1 MHITTY
7 KDFVNLFNCFLHLCN
22 NDNKNSLFMKKP
34 IKLLLLLLTY
44 SICTIGSAQVH
55 MNFKFDTPYGKNTAV
70 GKFAEINGAKI
81 YYEEYGKGEP
91 LLLIHGNG
99 GNIESMGN
107 QIDYFKSKYRVI
119 VADNRGQGKSELKT
133 DSLTYVQITKDIEG
147 LVNQLKLDSISI
159 IGWSDGGIVGLQMG
173 ISGKSKIKKIVAM
186 GANLRPD
193 STAVN
198 SWATKDVENMKK
210 RIVSKIKEKDTSENW
225 NLQKQLAGLLVDQP
239 NIVTK
244 DLSKIKA
251 KVLIIAGDKDIIKN
265 EHSVEIFENIPK
277 AQLCI
282 MPGETHFAPASNP
295 EVFNAL
301 VNKFLSEPFKRPDSD
316 WTKWGK

>member
-1 MHITTY
+1 M
-7 KDFVNLFNCFLHLCN
+7 
-22 NDNKNSLFMKKP
+22 KNP
-34 IKLLLLLLTY
+34 IKLLLLLLNC
-44 SICTIGSAQVH
+44 SICAIGSAQVQ
-55 MNFKFDTPYGKNTAV
+55 MNFKFDTPYGKNTTV

-81 YYEEYGKGEP
+81 YFEEYGKGEP

-99 GNIESMGN
+99 GSIETMGN

-133 DSLTYVQITKDIEG
+133 DSLTFVQITKDTEE
-147 LVNQLKLDSISI
+147 LVNRLKLDSINI
-159 IGWSDGGIVGLQMG
+159 IGWSDGGIVGLQMA
-173 ISGKSKIKKIVAM
+173 ISGKTKIKKIVAM

-193 STAVN
+193 TTAIY
-198 SWATKDVENMKK
+198 SWASKDLQVMRKMV
-210 RIVSKIKEKDTSENW
+210 ISKIKEKDTSENW
-225 NLQKQLAGLLVDQP
+225 NLMKQISGLLADQP
-239 NIVTK
+239 NIAVK

-251 KVLIIAGDKDIIKN
+251 KVLVIAGDRDVIRN

-282 MPGETHFAPASNP
+282 MPGETHFAPASSP

-301 VNKFLSEPFKRPDSD
+301 ANKFLSEPFKRPDSD

>member
-1 MHITTY
+1 
-7 KDFVNLFNCFLHLCN
+7 
-22 NDNKNSLFMKKP
+22 MKKS
-34 IKLLLLLLTY
+34 IKVLLLLLLS
-44 SICTIGSAQVH
+44 SIFGMANAQVQ

-99 GNIESMGN
+99 GSIESMGN

-133 DSLTYVQITKDIEG
+133 DSLTFVQIAKDTEE
-147 LVNQLKLDSISI
+147 LVNRLKLDSISI

-193 STAVN
+193 STAIY
-198 SWATKDVENMKK
+198 SWAVKDLQNMRKM
-210 RIVSKIKEKDTSENW
+210 IISKIKEKDTSENW
-225 NLQKQLAGLLVDQP
+225 NLMKQISGLLADQP
-239 NIVTK
+239 NIVAK

-251 KVLIIAGDKDIIKN
+251 KVLVIAGDRDVIRN
-265 EHSVEIFENIPK
+265 EHTVEIFENIPK

-282 MPGETHFAPASNP
+282 MPGETHFAPASSS

-301 VNKFLSEPFKRPDSD
+301 ANKFLSEPFKRPDSD

>member
-1 MHITTY
+1 
-7 KDFVNLFNCFLHLCN
+7 
-22 NDNKNSLFMKKP
+22 MKKP
-34 IKLLLLLLTY
+34 VKLLMAVLAY
-44 SICTIGSAQVH
+44 SVCVIANAQIQ
-55 MNFKFDTPYGKNTAV
+55 MNFKFDTPYGNNTAV
-70 GKFAEINGAKI
+70 GKFVELNGAKI

-119 VADNRGQGKSELKT
+119 AVDSRGQGKSELKT
-133 DSLTYVQITKDIEG
+133 DSLTYVQITKDMEG
-147 LVNQLKLDSISI
+147 LVNYLKLDSISV

-173 ISGKSKIKKIVAM
+173 ISGKSKIKKIVTM

-198 SWATKDVENMKK
+198 SYAIKDIQGMRKMV
-210 RIVSKIKEKDTSENW
+210 ISKIKEKDTSENW
-225 NLQKQLAGLLVDQP
+225 NLLKQLSGLLVDQP
-239 NIVTK
+239 NIPTK

-251 KVLIIAGDKDIIKN
+251 KVLVIAGDRDVIRN
-265 EHSVEIFENIPK
+265 EHTVEIFENLSK

-282 MPGETHFAPASNP
+282 LPGETHFAPASSP
-295 EVFNAL
+295 EVFNA
-301 VNKFLSEPFKRPDSD
+301 VANKFLSEPFKRPDSD
-316 WTKWGK
+316 LTKLGQ

>member
-1 MHITTY
+1 
-7 KDFVNLFNCFLHLCN
+7 
-22 NDNKNSLFMKKP
+22 MKKS
-34 IKLLLLLLTY
+34 IKVLLLLLLS
-44 SICTIGSAQVH
+44 SIFGMANAQVQ

-99 GNIESMGN
+99 GSIESMGN

-133 DSLTYVQITKDIEG
+133 DSLTFVQIAKDTEE
-147 LVNQLKLDSISI
+147 LVNRLKLDSISI

-193 STAVN
+193 TTAIY
-198 SWATKDVENMKK
+198 SWAVKDLQNMRKM
-210 RIVSKIKEKDTSENW
+210 IISKIKEKDTSENW
-225 NLQKQLAGLLVDQP
+225 NLMKQISGLLADQP
-239 NIVTK
+239 NILVK

-251 KVLIIAGDKDIIKN
+251 KVLVMAGDRDVIRN
-265 EHSVEIFENIPK
+265 EHTVEIFENIPK

-282 MPGETHFAPASNP
+282 MPGETHFTPASSP

-301 VNKFLSEPFKRPDSD
+301 ANKFLSEPFKRPDSD

>member
-1 MHITTY
+1 MKAILLIRAIFSYIWKITI
-7 KDFVNLFNCFLHLCN
+7 KKKRLLM
-22 NDNKNSLFMKKP
+22 KNP
-34 IKLLLLLLTY
+34 IKLLLLLLAYCTF
-44 SICTIGSAQVH
+44 TIGNAQVQ
-55 MNFKFDTPYGKNTAV
+55 MNFKFDTPYGKNAAV

-119 VADNRGQGKSELKT
+119 VADSRGQGKSELKT
-133 DSLTYVQITKDIEG
+133 DSLTFVQITKDTEE
-147 LVNQLKLDSISI
+147 LVNRLKLDSINI
-159 IGWSDGGIVGLQMG
+159 IGWSDGGIVGLQMA
-173 ISGKSKIKKIVAM
+173 ISGKTKIKKIVAM

-193 STAVN
+193 TTAIY
-198 SWATKDVENMKK
+198 SWASKDLQVMRKMV
-210 RIVSKIKEKDTSENW
+210 ISKIKEKDTSENW
-225 NLQKQLAGLLVDQP
+225 NLMKQISGLLADQP
-239 NIVTK
+239 NIAVK

-251 KVLIIAGDKDIIKN
+251 KVLVIAGDRDVIRN

-282 MPGETHFAPASNP
+282 MPGETHFAPASSP

-301 VNKFLSEPFKRPDSD
+301 ANKFLSEPFKRPDSD

>member
-1 MHITTY
+1 
-7 KDFVNLFNCFLHLCN
+7 
-22 NDNKNSLFMKKP
+22 MKKT
-34 IKLLLLLLTY
+34 IKLLLLLL
-44 SICTIGSAQVH
+44 SCFICAIGNAQVQ

-119 VADNRGQGKSELKT
+119 VADSRGHGKSELKT
-133 DSLTYVQITKDIEG
+133 DSLTFVQITKDMDE
-147 LVNQLKLDSISI
+147 LVNRLKLDSINI

-193 STAVN
+193 STAIY
-198 SWATKDVENMKK
+198 SWAAKDVQNLRKT
-210 RIVSKIKEKDTSENW
+210 IISKIKEKDTSENW
-225 NLQKQLAGLLVDQP
+225 NLMKQISGLLVDQP
-239 NIVTK
+239 NIAAK

-251 KVLIIAGDKDIIKN
+251 KALVIAGDRDVIRN
-265 EHSVEIFENIPK
+265 EHTIEIFENIPK

-282 MPGETHFAPASNP
+282 MPGETHFAPASSP

-301 VNKFLSEPFKRPDSD
+301 ANKFLSEPFKRPDSD

>member
-1 MHITTY
+1 
-7 KDFVNLFNCFLHLCN
+7 
-22 NDNKNSLFMKKP
+22 MKKP
-34 IKLLLLLLTY
+34 IKLLLLLLIY
-44 SICTIGSAQVH
+44 SIGATGSAQVQ
-55 MNFKFDTPYGKNTAV
+55 MNYKFDTPYGKNTAV
-70 GKFAEINGAKI
+70 GKFTEINGAKI

-99 GNIESMGN
+99 GSIESMGN

-133 DSLTYVQITKDIEG
+133 DSLTYVQITNDIEE
-147 LVNQLKLDSISI
+147 LVNRLKLDSISI

-193 STAVN
+193 ATAVN
-198 SWATKDVENMKK
+198 SWATNDVQNMRKM
-210 RIVSKIKEKDTSENW
+210 IVSKIKAKDTSENW

-239 NIVTK
+239 NIATK

-282 MPGETHFAPASNP
+282 MPGETHFAPASSP

-301 VNKFLSEPFKRPDSD
+301 ANKFLSEPFKRPDSD